1 MSMQNLSISIWEAYP
16 NLQKEKG
23 IQKWTGIVV
32 KSGKTWGTVQKDY
45 HQIGVRTVKCHKS
58 RITLWEKAILQPK
71 KNQKSA
77 DIKQSVNIYKPGN
90 FKLINFLKFT

>member
-1 MSMQNLSISIWEAYP
+1 MRNSTKRLSP
-16 NLQKEKG
+16 NWRG
-23 IQKWTGIVV
+23 
-32 KSGKTWGTVQKDY
+32 
-45 HQIGVRTVKCHKS
+45 TVKCHKS

-77 DIKQSVNIYKPGN
+77 DIKQSINIYEPGN

>member
-32 KSGKTWGTVQKDY
+32 KSGKTWGTIQKDY
-45 HQIGVRTVKCHKS
+45 HQIGGRTAKCHKS

-71 KNQKSA
+71 KKSKVCRYQT
-77 DIKQSVNIYKPGN
+77 ISKHIQTRK
-90 FKLINFLKFT
+90 FQIN